1 MKDDNTAV
9 REDLLRMA
17 ATWRRFAD
25 EHEDQPKPGK
35 LTSDSPT
42 LEWGDYPMIDVDKM
56 PAEIMHL
63 RTLVGM
69 TTDRKALAEIN
80 TMIRELERRI
90 HRTGNCAAAQAS

>member
-1 MKDDNTAV
+1 
-9 REDLLRMA
+9 
-17 ATWRRFAD
+17 
-25 EHEDQPKPGK
+25 
-35 LTSDSPT
+35 
-42 LEWGDYPMIDVDKM
+42 MIDVDKM

>member
-1 MKDDNTAV
+1 MASAATRTKIARARTPLTSQGCRARSDECERLAMKDDNTAV

-42 LEWGDYPMIDVDKM
+42 LE
-56 PAEIMHL
+56 
-63 RTLVGM
+63 
-69 TTDRKALAEIN
+69 
-80 TMIRELERRI
+80 
-90 HRTGNCAAAQAS
+90 